1 MGGTSEL
8 DLLKAVERAA
18 EGATSKEVEVLTLAP
33 PEWNDEME
41 VHQLAYEVPY
51 I

>member
-1 MGGTSEL
+1 M
-8 DLLKAVERAA
+8 
-18 EGATSKEVEVLTLAP
+18 LTLAP

-51 I
+51 IYIQTYTCMYV